1 MRPRPS
7 NHPWHFLGL
16 LLLACLPWLG
26 CDERPW
32 VSGKA
37 DPKEETNYR
46 QAEAYQRMNQF
57 AKAVEYYQRALDV
70 NPRNADA
77 HLGLGIIHS
86 DSAKL
91 PEYGFAYYHLRR
103 YLSLSGRTNDLIVN
117 QLIRATGLRL
127 AELHAD
133 SIGKIQTQ
141 GQLEQMRR
149 ENQELRRSVNTLSNQ
164 LQVASGRPTPV
175 ATSIPTPPSVPT
187 PAPGWPASKAPVA
200 APPPASPEASSGA
213 GPRSAAKP
221 AKPAEPKA
229 RPTPR
234 PATPETRKA
243 STPKTYRMKPG
254 DTLAGIAKA
263 QGITVQQLQSA
274 NPGIDTRKLKPGS
287 EIRVP

>member
-1 MRPRPS
+1 MSDRFW
-7 NHPWHFLGL
+7 NICGGL
-16 LLLACLPWLG
+16 LLSCVLWVG

-37 DPKEETNYR
+37 DPKEENNYR
-46 QAEAYQRMNQF
+46 QAEAYQRMNQYSR
-57 AKAVEYYQRALDV
+57 AVEYYQRALDV

-103 YLSLSGRTNDLIVN
+103 YVVLSGRTNDLIVN

-133 SIGKIQTQ
+133 TIGKIQTQ

-149 ENQELRRSVNTLSNQ
+149 ENDELRKSALSLSNQ
-164 LQVASGRPTPV
+164 LYSASTRIATPTLLV
-175 ATSIPTPPSVPT
+175 SSPTNGT
-187 PAPGWPASKAPVA
+187 VA
-200 APPPASPEASSGA
+200 APARAP
-213 GPRSAAKP
+213 SAV
-221 AKPAEPKA
+221 PKA
-229 RPTPR
+229 TDTPTRLAARAVEPR
-234 PATPETRKA
+234 KP
-243 STPKTYRMKPG
+243 STPKTYTLKSG
-254 DTLAGIAKA
+254 DTLAKIAKA
-263 QGITVQQLQSA
+263 QGITLQQLQAA
-274 NPGIDTRKLKPGS
+274 NPSVDTRKLKPGV

>member
-1 MRPRPS
+1 MSHRFW
-7 NHPWHFLGL
+7 NLCT
-16 LLLACLPWLG
+16 CLVLCGFVWVG

-37 DPKEETNYR
+37 DPKEENNYR
-46 QAEAYQRMNQF
+46 QAEAYQRMNQY

-103 YLSLSGRTNDLIVN
+103 YVSLSGKTNDLIVN

-133 SIGKIQTQ
+133 TIGKIQTQ

-149 ENQELRRSVNTLSNQ
+149 ENDELRKSALSLSNQ
-164 LQVASGRPTPV
+164 LYSVTPRIAGSPTVPLQQGGGSTNGAAGQTPRTQ
-175 ATSIPTPPSVPT
+175 ATT
-187 PAPGWPASKAPVA
+187 
-200 APPPASPEASSGA
+200 
-213 GPRSAAKP
+213 AKG
-221 AKPAEPKA
+221 AEPS
-229 RPTPR
+229 PR
-234 PATPETRKA
+234 LAQRAPEPRKA
-243 STPKTYRMKPG
+243 STPKSYTLKSG
-254 DTLAGIAKA
+254 DTLDKIAKA
-263 QGITVQQLQSA
+263 QGITLQQLQAA
-274 NPGIDTRKLKPGS
+274 NPGLNTRKLKPGA

>member
-1 MRPRPS
+1 MSHRFW
-7 NHPWHFLGL
+7 NICGGL
-16 LLLACLPWLG
+16 LLSCVVWVG

-37 DPKEETNYR
+37 DPKEENNYR
-46 QAEAYQRMNQF
+46 QAEAYQRMNQYSR
-57 AKAVEYYQRALDV
+57 AVEYYQRALDV

-103 YLSLSGRTNDLIVN
+103 YVTLSGRTNDLIVN

-133 SIGKIQTQ
+133 TIGKIQTQ

-149 ENQELRRSVNTLSNQ
+149 ENDELRKSALSLSNQ
-164 LQVASGRPTPV
+164 LSSASTRIAPSASSLLVSNPTNG
-175 ATSIPTPPSVPT
+175 TI
-187 PAPGWPASKAPVA
+187 A
-200 APPPASPEASSGA
+200 APTRAPSTVPKAIDPPARLA
-213 GPRSAAKP
+213 PRAVEPRKP
-221 AKPAEPKA
+221 
-229 RPTPR
+229 
-234 PATPETRKA
+234 
-243 STPKTYRMKPG
+243 STPKTYTLKSG
-254 DTLAGIAKA
+254 DTLAKIAKA
-263 QGITVQQLQSA
+263 QGISLQQLQAA
-274 NPGIDTRKLKPGS
+274 NPSVDTRKLKPGV

>member
-1 MRPRPS
+1 MRSRS
-7 NHPWHFLGL
+7 RKNPWRSLGIL
-16 LLLACLPWLG
+16 LLTCLPWLG

-46 QAEAYQRMNQF
+46 QAETYQRMNQF
-57 AKAVEYYQRALDV
+57 TKAVEYYQRALDV

-77 HLGLGIIHS
+77 HLGLGIIHA

-149 ENQELRRSVNTLSNQ
+149 ENDELRRSVNTLSNQ
-164 LQVASGRPTPV
+164 LQVASGRPPS
-175 ATSIPTPPSVPT
+175 APTAPS
-187 PAPGWPASKAPVA
+187 ASAGSPASKVPVTAPSSA
-200 APPPASPEASSGA
+200 APATSLTTGQ
-213 GPRSAAKP
+213 RTAARP
-221 AKPAEPKA
+221 TEPKA

-234 PATPETRKA
+234 TAATEPRKPA
-243 STPKTYRMKPG
+243 TPKTYRMKPG

-263 QGITVQQLQSA
+263 QGISLQQLQSA
-274 NPGIDTRKLKPGS
+274 NPGVDTRKLKPGS
-287 EIRVP
+287 EIRIP

>member
-1 MRPRPS
+1 V
-7 NHPWHFLGL
+7 
-16 LLLACLPWLG
+16 G

-37 DPKEETNYR
+37 DPKEENNYR
-46 QAEAYQRMNQF
+46 QAEAYQRMNQYSR
-57 AKAVEYYQRALDV
+57 AVEYYQRALDV

-103 YLSLSGRTNDLIVN
+103 YVVLSGRTNDLIVN

-133 SIGKIQTQ
+133 TIGKIQTQ

-149 ENQELRRSVNTLSNQ
+149 ENDELRKSALSLSNQ
-164 LQVASGRPTPV
+164 LYSASTRIATPTLLV
-175 ATSIPTPPSVPT
+175 SSPTNGT
-187 PAPGWPASKAPVA
+187 VA
-200 APPPASPEASSGA
+200 APARAP
-213 GPRSAAKP
+213 SAV
-221 AKPAEPKA
+221 PKA
-229 RPTPR
+229 TDTPTRLAARAVEPR
-234 PATPETRKA
+234 KP
-243 STPKTYRMKPG
+243 STPKTYTLKSG
-254 DTLAGIAKA
+254 DTLAKIAKA
-263 QGITVQQLQSA
+263 QGITLQQLQAA
-274 NPGIDTRKLKPGS
+274 NPSVDTRKLKPGV

>member
-1 MRPRPS
+1 MLS
-7 NHPWHFLGL
+7 CVLWV
-16 LLLACLPWLG
+16 G

-37 DPKEETNYR
+37 DPKEENNYR
-46 QAEAYQRMNQF
+46 QAEAYQRMNQYSR
-57 AKAVEYYQRALDV
+57 AVEYYQRALDV

-103 YLSLSGRTNDLIVN
+103 YVVLSGRTNDLIVN

-133 SIGKIQTQ
+133 TIGKIQTQ

-149 ENQELRRSVNTLSNQ
+149 ENDELRKSVLSLSNQ
-164 LQVASGRPTPV
+164 LYSASTRI
-175 ATSIPTPPSVPT
+175 AT
-187 PAPGWPASKAPVA
+187 PALLVSSPTNGTVA
-200 APPPASPEASSGA
+200 APTRAPSAVPKATAPPARLVARAVE
-213 GPRSAAKP
+213 PRKP
-221 AKPAEPKA
+221 
-229 RPTPR
+229 
-234 PATPETRKA
+234 
-243 STPKTYRMKPG
+243 STPKTYTLKSG
-254 DTLAGIAKA
+254 DTLAKIAKA
-263 QGITVQQLQSA
+263 QGITLQQLQAA
-274 NPGIDTRKLKPGS
+274 NPSVDTRKLKPGV

>member
-1 MRPRPS
+1 MLS
-7 NHPWHFLGL
+7 CVLWV
-16 LLLACLPWLG
+16 G

-37 DPKEETNYR
+37 DPKEENNYR
-46 QAEAYQRMNQF
+46 QAEAYQRMNQYSR
-57 AKAVEYYQRALDV
+57 AVEYYQRALDV

-103 YLSLSGRTNDLIVN
+103 YVVLSGRTNDLIVN

-133 SIGKIQTQ
+133 TIGKIQTQ

-149 ENQELRRSVNTLSNQ
+149 ENDELRKSVLSLSNQ
-164 LQVASGRPTPV
+164 LYSASTRIATPALLVSNPTNGTSAAPARAPSAV
-175 ATSIPTPPSVPT
+175 PKATDIPTRL
-187 PAPGWPASKAPVA
+187 A
-200 APPPASPEASSGA
+200 ARAVE
-213 GPRSAAKP
+213 PRKP
-221 AKPAEPKA
+221 
-229 RPTPR
+229 
-234 PATPETRKA
+234 
-243 STPKTYRMKPG
+243 STPKTYTLKSG
-254 DTLAGIAKA
+254 DTLAKIAKA
-263 QGITVQQLQSA
+263 QGITLQQLQAA
-274 NPGIDTRKLKPGS
+274 NPSVDTRKLKPGV

>member
-1 MRPRPS
+1 MLPRPRKNPWPS
-7 NHPWHFLGL
+7 VGML
-16 LLLACLPWLG
+16 LVACLPWLG

-57 AKAVEYYQRALDV
+57 PKAVEYYQRALDV

-117 QLIRATGLRL
+117 QLVRATGLRL

-133 SIGKIQTQ
+133 AIGKIQTQ

-149 ENQELRRSVNTLSNQ
+149 ENDELRKAVHSLSNQ
-164 LQVASGRPTPV
+164 LQNASTRSSATGPT
-175 ATSIPTPPSVPT
+175 AAAAPPGPAVPST
-187 PAPGWPASKAPVA
+187 RMPASKVKT
-200 APPPASPEASSGA
+200 PPPTRAVPASPNPPRAEA
-213 GPRSAAKP
+213 KLV
-221 AKPAEPKA
+221 EPKSRPAA
-229 RPTPR
+229 RPP
-234 PATPETRKA
+234 TPEPRRS

-254 DTLAGIAKA
+254 DTLAAIAAA
-263 QGITVQQLQSA
+263 QGITLQQLQAA
-274 NPGIDTRKLKPGS
+274 NPGVDTRRLKPGS

>member
-1 MRPRPS
+1 MSDRFW
-7 NHPWHFLGL
+7 NICGGL
-16 LLLACLPWLG
+16 LLSCVLWVG

-37 DPKEETNYR
+37 DPKEENNYR
-46 QAEAYQRMNQF
+46 QAEAYQRMNQ
-57 AKAVEYYQRALDV
+57 YSLDV

-103 YLSLSGRTNDLIVN
+103 YVVLSGRTNDLIVN

-133 SIGKIQTQ
+133 TIGKIQTQ

-149 ENQELRRSVNTLSNQ
+149 ENDELRKSVLSLSNQ
-164 LQVASGRPTPV
+164 LYSASPRIAPSALVASSPTN
-175 ATSIPTPPSVPT
+175 ATI
-187 PAPGWPASKAPVA
+187 A
-200 APPPASPEASSGA
+200 APTRAPSAPPKATDTQARLI
-213 GPRSAAKP
+213 PRSVEPRKP
-221 AKPAEPKA
+221 
-229 RPTPR
+229 
-234 PATPETRKA
+234 
-243 STPKTYRMKPG
+243 STPKTYTLKSG
-254 DTLAGIAKA
+254 DTLAKIAKA
-263 QGITVQQLQSA
+263 QGITLQQLQAA
-274 NPGIDTRKLKPGS
+274 NPSVDTRKLKPGV

>member
-1 MRPRPS
+1 MFNRFW
-7 NHPWHFLGL
+7 NLCGCL
-16 LLLACLPWLG
+16 LLSCALWVG

-37 DPKEETNYR
+37 DPKEENNYR

-103 YLSLSGRTNDLIVN
+103 YVSLSGRTNDLIVN

-127 AELHAD
+127 AEMHAD
-133 SIGKIQTQ
+133 TIGKIQTQ

-149 ENQELRRSVNTLSNQ
+149 ENDELRKSVLSLSNQ
-164 LQVASGRPTPV
+164 LHSATPRIAGTFTQAGGPTNGAVAEPPRP
-175 ATSIPTPPSVPT
+175 
-187 PAPGWPASKAPVA
+187 PAPRAQAPTARSTEA
-200 APPPASPEASSGA
+200 AT
-213 GPRSAAKP
+213 RNP
-221 AKPAEPKA
+221 AKSSEPAPANAPRTTGKA
-229 RPTPR
+229 I
-234 PATPETRKA
+234 ESRKP
-243 STPKTYRMKPG
+243 STPKTYTLKSG
-254 DTLAGIAKA
+254 DTLDKIAKA
-263 QGITVQQLQSA
+263 QGITLKQLQAA
-274 NPGIDTRKLKPGS
+274 NPGLDTRSLKPGTP
-287 EIRVP
+287 IKVP

>member
-1 MRPRPS
+1 M
-7 NHPWHFLGL
+7 L
-16 LLLACLPWLG
+16 LVACLPWLG

-57 AKAVEYYQRALDV
+57 PKAVEYYQRALDV

-117 QLIRATGLRL
+117 QLVRATGLRL

-133 SIGKIQTQ
+133 AIGKIQTQ

-149 ENQELRRSVNTLSNQ
+149 ENDELRKAVHSLSNQ
-164 LQVASGRPTPV
+164 LQNASPRSSATGPTAAAAPPGP
-175 ATSIPTPPSVPT
+175 AITSTRM
-187 PAPGWPASKAPVA
+187 PASKVQTPSPTRAV
-200 APPPASPEASSGA
+200 PASPNPPRAEAKA
-213 GPRSAAKP
+213 V
-221 AKPAEPKA
+221 EPKSRPAA
-229 RPTPR
+229 RPP
-234 PATPETRKA
+234 TPEPRRS

-254 DTLAGIAKA
+254 DTLAAIAAA
-263 QGITVQQLQSA
+263 QGITLQQLQAA
-274 NPGIDTRKLKPGS
+274 NPGVDTRRLKPGS

>member
-1 MRPRPS
+1 MSDRFW
-7 NHPWHFLGL
+7 NICGGL
-16 LLLACLPWLG
+16 LLSCVLWVG

-37 DPKEETNYR
+37 DPKEENNYR
-46 QAEAYQRMNQF
+46 QAEAYQRMNQYSR
-57 AKAVEYYQRALDV
+57 AVEYYQRALDV

-103 YLSLSGRTNDLIVN
+103 YVVLSGRTNDLIVN

-133 SIGKIQTQ
+133 TIGKIQTQ

-149 ENQELRRSVNTLSNQ
+149 ENDELRKSVLSLSNQ
-164 LQVASGRPTPV
+164 LYSASPRIAPSALVASSPTN
-175 ATSIPTPPSVPT
+175 ATI
-187 PAPGWPASKAPVA
+187 A
-200 APPPASPEASSGA
+200 APTRAPSAPPKATDTQARLI
-213 GPRSAAKP
+213 PRSVEPRKP
-221 AKPAEPKA
+221 
-229 RPTPR
+229 
-234 PATPETRKA
+234 
-243 STPKTYRMKPG
+243 STPKTYTLKSG
-254 DTLAGIAKA
+254 DTLAKIAKA
-263 QGITVQQLQSA
+263 QGITLQQLQAA
-274 NPGIDTRKLKPGS
+274 NPSVDTRKLKPGV

>member
-1 MRPRPS
+1 MSDRFWYICR
-7 NHPWHFLGL
+7 GL
-16 LLLACLPWLG
+16 LLSCVLWVG

-37 DPKEETNYR
+37 DPKEENNYR
-46 QAEAYQRMNQF
+46 QAEAYQRMNQY
-57 AKAVEYYQRALDV
+57 ARAVEYYQRALDV

-103 YLSLSGRTNDLIVN
+103 YVGLSGRTNDLIVN

-133 SIGKIQTQ
+133 TIGKIQTQ

-149 ENQELRRSVNTLSNQ
+149 ENDELRKSVLSLSNQ
-164 LQVASGRPTPV
+164 LYSASPRMTTPALLVPNSTNGAIAAPARAPGVAPKMTDAPTRPV
-175 ATSIPTPPSVPT
+175 ARAV
-187 PAPGWPASKAPVA
+187 
-200 APPPASPEASSGA
+200 E
-213 GPRSAAKP
+213 PRKP
-221 AKPAEPKA
+221 
-229 RPTPR
+229 
-234 PATPETRKA
+234 
-243 STPKTYRMKPG
+243 STPKTYTLKSG
-254 DTLAGIAKA
+254 DTLSKIAKA
-263 QGITVQQLQSA
+263 QGITLQQLQAA
-274 NPGIDTRKLKPGS
+274 NPGVDSRKLKPGV

>member
-1 MRPRPS
+1 MS
-7 NHPWHFLGL
+7 NRSRNLRGGL
-16 LLLACLPWLG
+16 LLSCLLWAG

-37 DPKEETNYR
+37 DPKEESNYR
-46 QAEAYQRMNQF
+46 QAEAYQRMNQY

-103 YLSLSGRTNDLIVN
+103 YVSLSGRTNDLIVN

-133 SIGKIQTQ
+133 VIGRIQTQ

-149 ENQELRRSVNTLSNQ
+149 ENEELRKSVASLSNQ
-164 LQVASGRPTPV
+164 VHGATARPGSSP
-175 ATSIPTPPSVPT
+175 PPSGPPQGTNAMVQPPRPQNAAAKSPEPPAR
-187 PAPGWPASKAPVA
+187 PAPQGA
-200 APPPASPEASSGA
+200 APKRTPN
-213 GPRSAAKP
+213 
-221 AKPAEPKA
+221 A
-229 RPTPR
+229 R
-234 PATPETRKA
+234 A
-243 STPKTYRMKPG
+243 STPKTYTLKAG
-254 DTLAGIAKA
+254 DTLAKIAKA
-263 QGITVQQLQSA
+263 QGITLQQLQAA
-274 NPGIDTRKLKPGS
+274 NPGLDTRKLKPGS
-287 EIRVP
+287 EIKVP

>member
-1 MRPRPS
+1 MSDRFW
-7 NHPWHFLGL
+7 NICGGL
-16 LLLACLPWLG
+16 LLSCVLWVG

-37 DPKEETNYR
+37 DPKEENNYR
-46 QAEAYQRMNQF
+46 QAEAYQRMNQYSR
-57 AKAVEYYQRALDV
+57 AVEYYQRALDV

-103 YLSLSGRTNDLIVN
+103 YVVLSGRTNDLIVN

-133 SIGKIQTQ
+133 TIGKIQTQ

-149 ENQELRRSVNTLSNQ
+149 ENDELRKSVLSLSNQ
-164 LQVASGRPTPV
+164 LYSASPRIATPALVASSPTNS
-175 ATSIPTPPSVPT
+175 T
-187 PAPGWPASKAPVA
+187 VA
-200 APPPASPEASSGA
+200 APARAPSAPPKATDTPARLV
-213 GPRSAAKP
+213 PRSVEPRKP
-221 AKPAEPKA
+221 
-229 RPTPR
+229 
-234 PATPETRKA
+234 
-243 STPKTYRMKPG
+243 STPKTYTLKSG
-254 DTLAGIAKA
+254 DTLAKIAKA
-263 QGITVQQLQSA
+263 QGITLQQLQAA
-274 NPGIDTRKLKPGS
+274 NPSVDTRKLKPGV

>member
-1 MRPRPS
+1 MLHRLRKS
-7 NHPWHFLGL
+7 LGV
-16 LLLACLPWLG
+16 LLLACVPWLG

-70 NPRNADA
+70 NPRNAEA
-77 HLGLGIIHS
+77 HLGLGIIHA

-103 YLSLSGRTNDLIVN
+103 YISLSGKTNDLIVN

-149 ENQELRRSVNTLSNQ
+149 ENQELRRLVLNYSNQ
-164 LQVASGRPTPV
+164 MATTPKL
-175 ATSIPTPPSVPT
+175 APITPP
-187 PAPGWPASKAPVA
+187 PAAPSKPPGRATTTSPADPANAAGTVSRHDPEPASKAADPVLR
-200 APPPASPEASSGA
+200 ASPRPPE
-213 GPRSAAKP
+213 PRKSYT
-221 AKPAEPKA
+221 PKS
-229 RPTPR
+229 
-234 PATPETRKA
+234 
-243 STPKTYRMKPG
+243 STPKSYTLKPG

-263 QGITVQQLQSA
+263 QGISLRQLQAA
-274 NPGIDTRKLKPGS
+274 NPGLDTRKIRPGT

>member
-1 MRPRPS
+1 MSDRFW
-7 NHPWHFLGL
+7 NICGGL
-16 LLLACLPWLG
+16 LLSCVLWVG

-37 DPKEETNYR
+37 DPKEENNYR
-46 QAEAYQRMNQF
+46 QAEAYQRMNQYSR
-57 AKAVEYYQRALDV
+57 AVEYYQRALDV

-103 YLSLSGRTNDLIVN
+103 YVVLSGRTNDLIVN

-133 SIGKIQTQ
+133 TIGKIQTQ

-149 ENQELRRSVNTLSNQ
+149 ENDELRKSVLSLSNQ
-164 LQVASGRPTPV
+164 LYSASPRIAPSALVASSPTN
-175 ATSIPTPPSVPT
+175 ATIAAPTRAPSAPPKATDT
-187 PAPGWPASKAPVA
+187 PARLI
-200 APPPASPEASSGA
+200 
-213 GPRSAAKP
+213 PRAVEPRKP
-221 AKPAEPKA
+221 
-229 RPTPR
+229 
-234 PATPETRKA
+234 
-243 STPKTYRMKPG
+243 STPKTYTLKSG
-254 DTLAGIAKA
+254 DTLAKIAKS
-263 QGITVQQLQSA
+263 QGITLQQLQAA
-274 NPGIDTRKLKPGS
+274 NPSVDTRKLKPGV

>member
-1 MRPRPS
+1 MSHRFW
-7 NHPWHFLGL
+7 NICGG
-16 LLLACLPWLG
+16 LLLACMGWVG

-37 DPKEETNYR
+37 DPKEENNYR
-46 QAEAYQRMNQF
+46 QAEAYQRMNQYP
-57 AKAVEYYQRALDV
+57 KAVEYYQRALDV

-103 YLSLSGRTNDLIVN
+103 YISLSGKTNDLIVN

-133 SIGKIQTQ
+133 TIGKIQTQ

-149 ENQELRRSVNTLSNQ
+149 ENDDLRKSVLSLSNQ
-164 LQVASGRPTPV
+164 LYHASARMTPPALLVASPTNGAIAPPTRTPGTVPKTTDAPTRPV
-175 ATSIPTPPSVPT
+175 ARAGEPRKPSP
-187 PAPGWPASKAPVA
+187 
-200 APPPASPEASSGA
+200 
-213 GPRSAAKP
+213 
-221 AKPAEPKA
+221 
-229 RPTPR
+229 
-234 PATPETRKA
+234 
-243 STPKTYRMKPG
+243 PKTYTLKSG
-254 DTLAGIAKA
+254 DTLAKIAKV
-263 QGITVQQLQSA
+263 QGITLQQLQAA
-274 NPGIDTRKLKPGS
+274 NPGVDTRKLKPGV

>member
-1 MRPRPS
+1 MSHRFW
-7 NHPWHFLGL
+7 NICGGL
-16 LLLACLPWLG
+16 LLSCVLWVG

-37 DPKEETNYR
+37 DPKEENNYR
-46 QAEAYQRMNQF
+46 QAEAYQRMNQYSR
-57 AKAVEYYQRALDV
+57 AVEYYQRALDV

-103 YLSLSGRTNDLIVN
+103 YVVLSGRTNDLIVN

-133 SIGKIQTQ
+133 TIGKIQTQ

-149 ENQELRRSVNTLSNQ
+149 ENDELRKSALSLSNQ
-164 LQVASGRPTPV
+164 LYSASTRIATPTPLV
-175 ATSIPTPPSVPT
+175 SSPTNGT
-187 PAPGWPASKAPVA
+187 VA
-200 APPPASPEASSGA
+200 APARAP
-213 GPRSAAKP
+213 SAV
-221 AKPAEPKA
+221 PKA
-229 RPTPR
+229 TDTPTRLAARAVEPR
-234 PATPETRKA
+234 KP
-243 STPKTYRMKPG
+243 STPKTYTLKSG
-254 DTLAGIAKA
+254 DTLAKIAKA
-263 QGITVQQLQSA
+263 QGITLQQLQAA
-274 NPGIDTRKLKPGS
+274 NPSVDTRKLKPGV

>member
-1 MRPRPS
+1 MTLAGDADSLHGYMSHRFW
-7 NHPWHFLGL
+7 NICGG
-16 LLLACLPWLG
+16 LLLACIGWVG

-37 DPKEETNYR
+37 DPKEENNYR
-46 QAEAYQRMNQF
+46 QAEAYQRMNQYP
-57 AKAVEYYQRALDV
+57 KAVEYYQRALDV

-103 YLSLSGRTNDLIVN
+103 YISLSGKTNDLIVN

-133 SIGKIQTQ
+133 TIGKIQTQ

-149 ENQELRRSVNTLSNQ
+149 ENDDLRKSVLSLSNQ
-164 LQVASGRPTPV
+164 LYSANARVTA
-175 ATSIPTPPSVPT
+175 
-187 PAPGWPASKAPVA
+187 PAPLVSNSTNSAMAAATRVPGSPTKALEPAP
-200 APPPASPEASSGA
+200 
-213 GPRSAAKP
+213 
-221 AKPAEPKA
+221 

-234 PATPETRKA
+234 PAEPRKA
-243 STPKTYRMKPG
+243 STPKTYTLKSG
-254 DTLAGIAKA
+254 DTLAKIAKA
-263 QGITVQQLQSA
+263 QGITLQQLQAA
-274 NPGIDTRKLKPGS
+274 NPGVDTRKLKTGVD
-287 EIRVP
+287 IRIP

>member
-1 MRPRPS
+1 MSDRFWYICR
-7 NHPWHFLGL
+7 GL
-16 LLLACLPWLG
+16 LLSCVLWVG

-37 DPKEETNYR
+37 DPKEENNYR
-46 QAEAYQRMNQF
+46 QAEAYQRMNQY
-57 AKAVEYYQRALDV
+57 ARAVEYYQRALDV

-103 YLSLSGRTNDLIVN
+103 YVVLSGRTNDLIVN

-133 SIGKIQTQ
+133 TIGKIQTQ

-149 ENQELRRSVNTLSNQ
+149 ENDELRKSVLSLSNQ
-164 LQVASGRPTPV
+164 LYSASPRMTTPTLLMASSTNGAIAAPRMTDAPSRPV
-175 ATSIPTPPSVPT
+175 ARGVEPRKPSP
-187 PAPGWPASKAPVA
+187 
-200 APPPASPEASSGA
+200 
-213 GPRSAAKP
+213 
-221 AKPAEPKA
+221 
-229 RPTPR
+229 
-234 PATPETRKA
+234 
-243 STPKTYRMKPG
+243 PKTYTLKSG
-254 DTLAGIAKA
+254 DTLSKIAKA
-263 QGITVQQLQSA
+263 QGITLQQLQAA
-274 NPGIDTRKLKPGS
+274 NPGVDSRKLKPGV

>member
-1 MRPRPS
+1 MSHRFW
-7 NHPWHFLGL
+7 NICGGL
-16 LLLACLPWLG
+16 LLSCVLWVG

-37 DPKEETNYR
+37 DPKEENNYR
-46 QAEAYQRMNQF
+46 QAEAYQRMNQYSR
-57 AKAVEYYQRALDV
+57 AVEYYQRALDV

-103 YLSLSGRTNDLIVN
+103 YVVLSGRTNDLIVN

-133 SIGKIQTQ
+133 TIGKIQTQ

-149 ENQELRRSVNTLSNQ
+149 ENDELRKSALSLSNQ
-164 LQVASGRPTPV
+164 LYSASTRIATPALVASSPTNG
-175 ATSIPTPPSVPT
+175 T
-187 PAPGWPASKAPVA
+187 VA
-200 APPPASPEASSGA
+200 APARAP
-213 GPRSAAKP
+213 SAV
-221 AKPAEPKA
+221 PKA
-229 RPTPR
+229 TDTPTRFAARAVEPR
-234 PATPETRKA
+234 KP
-243 STPKTYRMKPG
+243 STPKTYTLKSG
-254 DTLAGIAKA
+254 DTLAKIAKA
-263 QGITVQQLQSA
+263 QGITLQQLQAA
-274 NPGIDTRKLKPGS
+274 NPSVDTRKLKPGV